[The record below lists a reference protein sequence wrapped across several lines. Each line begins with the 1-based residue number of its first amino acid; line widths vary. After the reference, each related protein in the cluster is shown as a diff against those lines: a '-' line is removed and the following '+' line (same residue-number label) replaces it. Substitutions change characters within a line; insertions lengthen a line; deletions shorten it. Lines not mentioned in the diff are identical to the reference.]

1 MELFCRQTDRQ
12 TEEVWQRE
20 RHIAAFGADCQ
31 NLSGLQR
38 NIKKSIKNKESRI
51 KNELKHQINCN
62 ILFLRALAAASH
74 QKCCQ
79 IIKHDIRR
87 VFVHVKNGDYNDPL
101 LHNSSLL
108 WDSSRWWVTTVLKR
122 LHHCD
127 LLSSHPSS
135 TVISECVLSLIP
147 LSLHLSSV
155 SACFSLW
162 GPSEETAAY
171 GCVIN
176 KRLWPRGAKTRD

>member
-87 VFVHVKNGDYNDPL
+87 VFVHVKNDDYNDPL

-122 LHHCD
+122 LHRCD
-127 LLSSHPSS
+127 LLSSHPSLKWQS
-135 TVISECVLSLIP
+135 FLSVFYLSSLFHCIS
-147 LSLHLSSV
+147 HLSRRV
-155 SACFSLW
+155 S
-162 GPSEETAAY
+162 PSGGRQRKLQHMDA
-171 GCVIN
+171 
-176 KRLWPRGAKTRD
+176 W